1 MQIHKTH
8 IKQVHEK
15 LKNFINSQLLDMNKL
30 DLSDYLNSFNS
41 RVDALNSYVNLSKMK
56 KNDLELSKI
65 LTDKIQ
71 RE

>member
-1 MQIHKTH
+1 
-8 IKQVHEK
+8 
-15 LKNFINSQLLDMNKL
+15 MNKL

>member
-1 MQIHKTH
+1 LQIHKTH